1 MNLALK
7 MCEGWGCNVGMGV
20 IDCCIDIETPPAMQ
34 KHPGGMATIGAL
46 HEVF

>member
-20 IDCCIDIETPPAMQ
+20 IDCDVDIAKLRRAVNTRSA
-34 KHPGGMATIGAL
+34 ANLVRRLT
-46 HEVF
+46 